1 MTAFSELSIRKELLV
16 GMAVLALA
24 VLSFG
29 QDQQSQV
36 LNQGVVH
43 NPVCQST
50 FNYGSGQTLFDF
62 CVTSNGNLIQFTSP
76 QGFEHIQ
83 EGVIGEGYGIC
94 DTDLNAGYFDYA
106 QRGVS
111 GNWNNLV
118 ITQPGGPST
127 FPLKMTRATSDQAF
141 TLTQSFSRNP
151 GERIVKITMTIKNT
165 SGVPKAVTLLRFA
178 DIDANNADHGDYL
191 NEFDYGFESVWGYNT
206 GSYGLGLSLVP
217 TSVSHSELVWDEPGA
232 PDPCSPRLNLA
243 TAPFFGDGSAGI
255 MFSFPLAAGKSKTV
269 SVEYQRF

>member
-1 MTAFSELSIRKELLV
+1 MTAFSKVSSRKQLLLGV
-16 GMAVLALA
+16 AVLALA
-24 VLSFG
+24 VLSLG
-29 QDQQSQV
+29 QDRQTQV
-36 LNQGVVH
+36 SSQGVVH
-43 NPVCQST
+43 NPNCQST

-62 CVTSNGNLIQFTSP
+62 CVTSDGNLIQFTSP

-94 DTDLNAGYFDYA
+94 DTDLNAAYFDYA
-106 QRGVS
+106 QRGAS
-111 GNWNNLV
+111 GNWNNPV
-118 ITQPGGPST
+118 IAQPGGPNT
-127 FPLKMTRATSDQAF
+127 FPLKMTRVTSDRVFA
-141 TLTQSFSRNP
+141 LTQSFSRNP

-165 SGVPKAVTLLRFA
+165 SSVGKAVILLRYA

-217 TSVSHSELVWDEPGA
+217 TSVSHSELVWDNASA
-232 PDPCSPRLNLA
+232 PDTCTPRSNLA
-243 TAPFFGDGSAGI
+243 TTPFLGDGSAGI
-255 MFSFPLAAGKSKTV
+255 MFFFPLAAGKSKTV